1 MTGPARAIAPQAAPR
16 GDQLGMYRVRSII
29 DRFVVRRQVR
39 EHARAVGFSRL
50 GCEELVVVASELCT
64 NIVKYG
70 VQGTLAVERL
80 EDPRRGTGLLLCA
93 EDCGP
98 PFFDFGRAIE
108 DGSDDHGEIPPESLY
123 GRRGIAAGL
132 GAVQRFSHFLWH
144 EPFEGGKRVCAAR
157 YVR

>member
-1 MTGPARAIAPQAAPR
+1 
-16 GDQLGMYRVRSII
+16 SIL
-29 DRFVVRRQVR
+29 DRFVVRREVR
-39 EHARAVGFSRL
+39 EHARAIGFSRL
-50 GCEELVVVASELCT
+50 GCEELVGVASELCT

-80 EDPRRGTGLLLCA
+80 EDPPRGRGRVRGA
-93 EDCGP
+93 AHGGP
-98 PFFDFGRAIE
+98 PCSEFGRAIG
-108 DGSDDHGEIPPESLY
+108 DGRGDRGEIPPESRF

-132 GAVQRFSHFLWH
+132 GAVQRFSHLLWH